1 MNFLIGFFVAVA
13 ALIAASSHLN
23 QGPKDFWDFVAF
35 AVVSGGT
42 LSVLIMT
49 RPKMHALFLFQ
60 NFSIY
65 LFGGKKNKAAFIKKC
80 FKTITD
86 GKIEGHSVKKIEDK
100 ILIDG
105 LEMIELGFSKER
117 IEDIL
122 IDRYQA
128 NKKSIMAISSWIKR
142 CAKYPPAFGLGG
154 TVLGLIHLMKGI
166 SGGLDPKDT
175 GLLMAVALVATLY
188 GLLISN
194 LVLNPISESIAEKI
208 KSDEELA
215 EAAVKTVLMIKEGFN
230 LLEAQEALNSYLGDV
245 KEKINFMSGTTFE
258 ESSEEA
264 A

>member
-1 MNFLIGFFVAVA
+1 LKI
-13 ALIAASSHLN
+13 
-23 QGPKDFWDFVAF
+23 
-35 AVVSGGT
+35 
-42 LSVLIMT
+42 
-49 RPKMHALFLFQ
+49 LFKK
-60 NFSIY
+60 FS
-65 LFGGKKNKAAFIKKC
+65 LKPFGGKKNKSAFIKKC
-80 FKTITD
+80 FKVITD
-86 GKIEGHSVKKIEDK
+86 GKLEHSKLKNIEDK
-100 ILIDG
+100 IIVDG

-122 IDRYQA
+122 IDRYQSYR
-128 NKKSIMAISSWIKR
+128 KSIMAIASWIKR

-166 SGGLDPKDT
+166 SGGLNPKDT

-188 GLLISN
+188 GLLLSN

-230 LLEAQEALNSYLGDV
+230 LLEAQETLNSYLCDV
-245 KEKINFMSGTTFE
+245 KEKINFMSGSTFE
-258 ESSEEA
+258 ESTEEA

>member
-1 MNFLIGFFVAVA
+1 MNFIIGFFVAVTG
-13 ALIAASSHLN
+13 LIAASMHLQ

-35 AVVSGGT
+35 SVVTGGT
-42 LSVLIMT
+42 LSVLVMT
-49 RPKMHALFLFQ
+49 RPKMRLKFLFQ
-60 NFSIY
+60 NFATY
-65 LFGGKKNKAAFIKKC
+65 LFGGKKNKVLFIKRCFQTISEGKLSDAKTKC
-80 FKTITD
+80 
-86 GKIEGHSVKKIEDK
+86 IEDK
-100 ILIDG
+100 IIIDG
-105 LEMIELGFSKER
+105 LEMIELGFSKEK

-122 IDRYQA
+122 IDRYTA
-128 NKKSIMAISSWIKR
+128 YKKSIMAISAWIKR

-166 SGGLDPKDT
+166 SGGLNPKDT

-188 GLLISN
+188 GLLLSN

-230 LLEAQEALNSYLGDV
+230 LLEAQETLNSYLGDM
-245 KEKINFMSGTTFE
+245 KEKINFMS
-258 ESSEEA
+258 ESNFNNTEEA